1 MITLTN
7 TKAFKGILQYKSTD
21 NFTKEAGYIY
31 FIRKFGE
38 NGEETDNAEIYFGS
52 RKYGDVNVS
61 QLSEIESVLET
72 KLDSNNLKTINN
84 ESLVGDG
91 NIVVGNIISEEDD
104 SLTID
109 EVNTNTYVKYV
120 TQTLTEEQKEQVRNN
135 IGAISAADVTLNAL
149 PTSGGTMSGT
159 INSKNII
166 PTTNATSN
174 IGSDEIRYQN
184 GYFCNLYAS
193 DGFFQSSDENLKIFG
208 GDIVVDLDKLSKLP
222 KKYFTWKNDSNSE
235 LQIGT
240 SAQAVKEIYPEL
252 VKDNN
257 GTISVDYSKL
267 SIIALKGIDMLN
279 EKIDSLEVR
288 IKKLEEI
295 IYN

>member
-1 MITLTN
+1 MERQYIQHYHTKTNGRKPTSTNLNDGEIAINMADEKIFFKNNNGGVSEITTAN
-7 TKAFKGILQYKSTD
+7 IKA
-21 NFTKEAGYIY
+21 
-31 FIRKFGE
+31 
-38 NGEETDNAEIYFGS
+38 ETDNS
-52 RKYGDVNVS
+52 QVVDDVEGNVY
-61 QLSEIESVLET
+61 L
-72 KLDSNNLKTINN
+72 
-84 ESLVGDG
+84 
-91 NIVVGNIISEEDD
+91 
-104 SLTID
+104 
-109 EVNTNTYVKYV
+109 KYV
-120 TQTLTEEQKEQVRNN
+120 AQTLTIPQKAQARNN

-159 INSKNII
+159 INSGNII

-174 IGSDEIRYQN
+174 IGSDEFRYQN

-222 KKYFTWKNDSNSE
+222 KKYFTWKNDPNSE

-240 SAQAVKEIYPEL
+240 SAQVVKEIYPEL

-279 EKIDSLEVR
+279 EKIDSLEMR

-295 IYN
+295 IFNNI

>member
-1 MITLTN
+1 MERQYVQHYHTKTSGNKPTATNLNDGEIAINMTDEKLFIKNNSGSIAEFTTANIKAETDNSQVVDDVEGNVYLKYVAQTLTN
-7 TKAFKGILQYKSTD
+7 TQ
-21 NFTKEAGYIY
+21 
-31 FIRKFGE
+31 
-38 NGEETDNAEIYFGS
+38 
-52 RKYGDVNVS
+52 
-61 QLSEIESVLET
+61 
-72 KLDSNNLKTINN
+72 KT
-84 ESLVGDG
+84 
-91 NIVVGNIISEEDD
+91 
-104 SLTID
+104 
-109 EVNTNTYVKYV
+109 
-120 TQTLTEEQKEQVRNN
+120 QARNN

-159 INSKNII
+159 INSENII

-267 SIIALKGIDMLN
+267 SIIALKGIDVLN
-279 EKIDSLEVR
+279 EKIDSLEKR
-288 IKKLEEI
+288 IKKFEEI
-295 IYN
+295 ISNNI